1 MGILIPEYFYDS
13 VGIQLS
19 NVYASTYRS
28 EFSISNEK
36 INGTWL
42 TFTYFIWASFDA
54 RQANKLSV
62 GSVQKRV
69 QYDDTLPIMT
79 QVYNS
84 IKQDYPDA
92 SDVQ

>member
-1 MGILIPEYFYDS
+1 
-13 VGIQLS
+13 
-19 NVYASTYRS
+19 
-28 EFSISNEK
+28 
-36 INGTWL
+36 L